1 MNLHINRAPEVII
14 GHKYDNRID
23 IWSIGCVLAEM
34 HTGYVLFQ
42 NDSVASMLARITGNL
57 PKFI

>member
-1 MNLHINRAPEVII
+1 MII
-14 GHKYDNRID
+14 GHNYDSRID

-42 NDSVASMLARITGNL
+42 NDSVASMLARITGTYR
-57 PKFI
+57 